1 MTDVTAKSQTKEK
14 ASPQGT
20 VLGAAVI
27 AAGTGVGAG
36 IFSLPVANSG
46 VWFTIALVVMAAVAY
61 IMHSASMY
69 IMEATLH
76 FPKDSNYDSIAK
88 GTLGNF
94 GRLINGLSVA
104 FLCYVLTYAYISGG
118 SSVIT
123 YSLSLLGDGFAL
135 SSGMA
140 SFIFAAVLISIVM
153 LGATAVDRVNTVL
166 IGGMVITFVMSLG
179 GLISNSST
187 EILFPQVNLGDQ
199 LPYVFY
205 TISFMVAS
213 FGFQI
218 TVPTITNYL
227 GLDPKRTSRALIY
240 AMMIAGGFYFC
251 WMLAV
256 FGNVPRE
263 QFPQIIADGGNIGN
277 ILAALAETGVSANIS
292 TALQVF
298 GNMAVATS
306 FLGVSLSLFDY
317 ICDLCNFDKHTW
329 DGKLKASAIAFLP
342 TVVLA
347 ILYPDGFITAIGYAG
362 VVLVIFSLLSP
373 IVMVM
378 ICRKR
383 NPNVYQVAGGM
394 PRMALVFGFGIL
406 IFIVAFLEIAGLLP
420 IFGA

>member
-1 MTDVTAKSQTKEK
+1 MTDATAKATSTAPKKE
-14 ASPQGT
+14 GT

-36 IFSLPVANSG
+36 IFSLPVANAG
-46 VWFTIALVVMAAVAY
+46 VWFSIALVVMIVVAY

-88 GTLGNF
+88 GTIGNF

-123 YSLSLLGDGFAL
+123 YSLSLVGDGITM
-135 SSGMA
+135 SSGVA

-153 LGATAVDRVNTVL
+153 VGATAVDRVNTIL

-179 GLISNSST
+179 GLITNSSAD
-187 EILFPQVNLGDQ
+187 ILFPQVPMSEQ
-199 LPYVFY
+199 VPYVFY

-227 GLDPKRTSRALIY
+227 GLDPKKTSRALIY
-240 AMMIAGGFYFC
+240 AMLIAGFFYFC

-263 QFPQIIADGGNIGN
+263 QFPQIIAEGGNIGN
-277 ILAALAETGVSANIS
+277 ILAALADSGVSSNIS

-317 ICDLCNFDKHTW
+317 IADLCNFNKHCW
-329 DGKLKASAIAFLP
+329 IGKLKTGAIAFLP
-342 TVVLA
+342 TVILA
-347 ILYPDGFITAIGYAG
+347 IVYPDGFITAIGFAG

-373 IVMVM
+373 IIMVR
-378 ICRKR
+378 IVRKR
-383 NPNVYQVAGGM
+383 NPDMYQVKGGDL
-394 PRMALVFGFGIL
+394 RQALVFGFGIL
-406 IFIVAFLEIAGLLP
+406 IFIVAFLEIAGMLP
-420 IFGA
+420 IFGK